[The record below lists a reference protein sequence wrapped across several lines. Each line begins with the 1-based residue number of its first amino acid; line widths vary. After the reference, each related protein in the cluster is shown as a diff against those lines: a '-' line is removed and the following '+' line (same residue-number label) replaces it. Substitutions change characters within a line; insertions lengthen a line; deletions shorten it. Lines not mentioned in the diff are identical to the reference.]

1 MLIAR
6 RGKVVYR
13 ERAGEQAP
21 GVPLSDDS
29 RFRIYSMTKPIA
41 TCALMTLYEQG
52 KFNLEDPVHF
62 FLGEKW
68 RKENMKVFTS
78 GTVEEHTTAASFPP
92 GSGETDMGVC
102 RSAALRAGMSSPYAR
117 GGRLATTRLSASANT
132 IPAGQLTLLKGAKAS
147 TPGVGLSAAAGCS
160 CSLPSLEGVVRKG
173 VC

>member
-68 RKENMKVFTS
+68 RKENMKVLTS
-78 GTVEEHTTAASFPP
+78 GTVEEHTLEPCTRSITMRMMMNHT
-92 GSGETDMGVC
+92 SGLSCKCSRSLCDFC
-102 RSAALRAGMSSPYAR
+102 RSKESGCTDGFDATGALNPVDGLYFKHGKGMYDAGANLEQMVD
-117 GGRLATTRLSASANT
+117 GLAEMPLFFQ
-132 IPAGQLTLLKGAKAS
+132 P
-147 TPGVGLSAAAGCS
+147 
-160 CSLPSLEGVVRKG
+160 
-173 VC
+173 

>member
-78 GTVEEHTTAASFPP
+78 GTVEEHTLEPCT
-92 GSGETDMGVC
+92 
-102 RSAALRAGMSSPYAR
+102 RSITMRMMMNHTS
-117 GGRLATTRLSASANT
+117 
-132 IPAGQLTLLKGAKAS
+132 
-147 TPGVGLSAAAGCS
+147 GLSYGFDATGALNPIDGLYFKHGKGMYDAGAN
-160 CSLPSLEGVVRKG
+160 LEQMVDGLAEMPLFFQP
-173 VC
+173 

>member
-78 GTVEEHTTAASFPP
+78 GTVEEIRWRT
-92 GSGETDMGVC
+92 
-102 RSAALRAGMSSPYAR
+102 
-117 GGRLATTRLSASANT
+117 GR
-132 IPAGQLTLLKGAKAS
+132 
-147 TPGVGLSAAAGCS
+147 
-160 CSLPSLEGVVRKG
+160 
-173 VC
+173 

>member
-13 ERAGEQAP
+13 ERAGDQAP

-78 GTVEEHTTAASFPP
+78 GTVEEHTLEPCT
-92 GSGETDMGVC
+92 
-102 RSAALRAGMSSPYAR
+102 RSITMRMMMNHTS
-117 GGRLATTRLSASANT
+117 
-132 IPAGQLTLLKGAKAS
+132 
-147 TPGVGLSAAAGCS
+147 GLSYGFDATGALNPIDGLYFKHGKGMYTFA
-160 CSLPSLEGVVRKG
+160 LECPCGVMKGRKEIESDDLTNSQ
-173 VC
+173 

>member
-13 ERAGEQAP
+13 ERAGDQAP

-78 GTVEEHTTAASFPP
+78 GTVEEHTLEPCT
-92 GSGETDMGVC
+92 
-102 RSAALRAGMSSPYAR
+102 RSITMRMMMNHTS
-117 GGRLATTRLSASANT
+117 
-132 IPAGQLTLLKGAKAS
+132 
-147 TPGVGLSAAAGCS
+147 GLSYGFDATGALNPIDGLYFKHGKGMYDAGAN
-160 CSLPSLEGVVRKG
+160 LEQMVDGLAEMPLFFQP
-173 VC
+173 